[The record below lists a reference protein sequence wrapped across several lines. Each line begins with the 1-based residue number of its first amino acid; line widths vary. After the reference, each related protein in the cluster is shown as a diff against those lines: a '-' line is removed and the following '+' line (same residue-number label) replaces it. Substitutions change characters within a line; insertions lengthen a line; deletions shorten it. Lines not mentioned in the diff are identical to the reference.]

1 MSARLLSALFLVL
14 LVASVVPHTCVH
26 DALSRN
32 VKTVK
37 APATDGVARRVEVA
51 TAAPIRIAPLYR
63 SSNGGTDISIETG
76 MSP

>member
-1 MSARLLSALFLVL
+1 MCVRSSILFLAL
-14 LVASVVPHTCVH
+14 LAAPVVPHTCMH

-32 VKTVK
+32 VTKVK
-37 APATDGVARRVEVA
+37 APATDGAARRVEVA